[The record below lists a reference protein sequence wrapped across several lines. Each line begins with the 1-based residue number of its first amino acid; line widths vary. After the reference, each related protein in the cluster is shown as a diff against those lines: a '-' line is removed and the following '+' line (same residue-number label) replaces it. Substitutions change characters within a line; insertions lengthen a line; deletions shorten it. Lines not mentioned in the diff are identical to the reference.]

1 MAHITVTRSHT
12 LTMVAARRAAQEAA
26 DALARKYGLQSAWDG
41 DILRFHRAGVRGDL
55 AVTPKKI
62 EIDVEL
68 GMMFAP
74 FKTAFEEQIRA
85 SLDKTLA

>member
-1 MAHITVTRSHT
+1 MAHITVSRSHA
-12 LTMVAARRAAQEAA
+12 LSMAAAKRAAQDAA
-26 DALARKYGLQSAWDG
+26 DALARKYGLQSAWEG
-41 DILRFHRAGVRGDL
+41 DTLRFHRAGVRGGL
-55 AVTPKKI
+55 VVTPRKI
-62 EIDVEL
+62 TIDLEL